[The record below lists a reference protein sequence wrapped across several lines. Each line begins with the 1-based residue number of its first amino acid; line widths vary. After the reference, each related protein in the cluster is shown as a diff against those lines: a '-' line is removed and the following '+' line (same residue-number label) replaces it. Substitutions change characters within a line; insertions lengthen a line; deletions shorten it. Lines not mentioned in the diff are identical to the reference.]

1 MTIINRYRDEKERK
15 LYLRTCFTS
24 IFLYILSHLVII
36 YVKKIS
42 LKHDALLQERKHR
55 WLANFNRPGGP
66 SILRFFSSTMLNATW
81 NKLAS
86 AVSRTYNCVRHG
98 DVRERKRKREGKRLR
113 VFAVHKIAIPY
124 GVFSGHVFRDLARVG
139 KTHPPFPRQSWISC
153 PETR

>member
-55 WLANFNRPGGP
+55 
-66 SILRFFSSTMLNATW
+66 
-81 NKLAS
+81 
-86 AVSRTYNCVRHG
+86 
-98 DVRERKRKREGKRLR
+98 
-113 VFAVHKIAIPY
+113 
-124 GVFSGHVFRDLARVG
+124 
-139 KTHPPFPRQSWISC
+139 
-153 PETR
+153 